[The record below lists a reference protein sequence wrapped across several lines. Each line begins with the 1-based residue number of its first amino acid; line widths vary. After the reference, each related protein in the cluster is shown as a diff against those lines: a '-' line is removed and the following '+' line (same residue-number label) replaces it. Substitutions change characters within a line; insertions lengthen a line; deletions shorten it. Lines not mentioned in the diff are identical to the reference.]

1 MTTARRGFV
10 ARRDATPAATVA
22 ATLRP
27 MSRHPATIMV
37 SCVVPWTIDEEIDEP
52 RFRAQV
58 DAALAAGY
66 RHVYIFGTAGEGYAV
81 DTRRFREVAELFRA
95 TTDQPG
101 IQAMV
106 GVIGLSTATVIER
119 IGIAYDLGFRAFQLS
134 LPRWDVLRDPEV
146 GTFFREVCGAFPDS
160 IFMHYNTARVG
171 RILGADDYRRF
182 IDDVPN
188 LVATKMM
195 TSDMGLV
202 GRLVA
207 EVPELQHFLTEPML
221 GHGAIHGECSLLG
234 TFGLL
239 APQRSWAMFH
249 AAQEGRIHEAVAIG
263 QWFRRLSEE
272 VFAPA
277 MVDPRIDGTYDKA
290 IVRLGP
296 IPDFPLRMLSPYRW
310 LRESE
315 VEQCRAILRERFP
328 DCA

>member
-1 MTTARRGFV
+1 MPRY
-10 ARRDATPAATVA
+10 P
-22 ATLRP
+22 
-27 MSRHPATIMV
+27 STIMV
-37 SCVVPWTIDEEIDEP
+37 SCVVPWTHDEEIDEP
-52 RFRAQV
+52 RFRAQA

-66 RHVYIFGTAGEGYAV
+66 RHLYIFGTAGEGYAV
-81 DTRRFREVAELFRA
+81 DTRRFTEVARLFREVTAGP
-95 TTDQPG
+95 DVH
-101 IQAMV
+101 AMV
-106 GVIGLSTATVIER
+106 GVIGLSTATVVER
-119 IGIAYDLGFRAFQLS
+119 VRIAYDLGFRAFQLS

-146 GTFFREVCGAFPDS
+146 ATFFREVCGTFPDS
-160 IFMHYNTARVG
+160 SFMHYNTGRVG

-188 LVATKMM
+188 LVATKTM
-195 TSDMGLV
+195 TADINV
-202 GRLVA
+202 VARLVA

-249 AAQEGRIHEAVAIG
+249 AARAGRFAEAVAIG
-263 QWFRRLSEE
+263 QWFRKLSDE

-277 MVDPRIDGTYDKA
+277 MADQRIDGTYDKA

-296 IPDFPLRMLSPYRW
+296 VPDFPLRMLSPYRW
-310 LRESE
+310 LSEAE
-315 VEQCRAILRERFP
+315 VEECRAILVERFP